1 MTHDVPVRVDHV
13 GIAVPTI
20 ADAQPFV
27 EALGGTRTVLADGAK
42 GDIRWAF
49 FELGDASGIE
59 LIEPLGDDSFLHG
72 YLDEHGPGLHHV
84 TLDVADVEAMVE
96 ALEAGGIR
104 VVDVAHHPDHGYS
117 EAFVSPRN
125 PTRALFQLMEFHDRY
140 HERYGDDDGTAFVG
154 GSGADGQAE
163 ERTAPDD
170 READGA

>member
-13 GIAVPTI
+13 GIAVPAI

-27 EALGGTRTVLADGAK
+27 EALGGTRTVLADGAN

-59 LIEPLGDDSFLHG
+59 LIEPLAADSFLHG

-84 TLDVADVEAMVE
+84 TLDVADLEAMVE
-96 ALEAGGIR
+96 GLEAEGIR

-140 HERYGDDDGTAFVG
+140 HERYGDDEETGFVG
-154 GSGADGQAE
+154 GGRAD
-163 ERTAPDD
+163 DD
-170 READGA
+170 GGHTVDPEADDT